1 MNFEVK
7 TVNQIK
13 YYFYLHYLFLRRHVK
28 SSRPEMYY
36 RKGVVKNFS
45 KFTGKYLC
53 QSISSIQV
61 VKF

>member
-36 RKGVVKNFS
+36 KKGVVK
-45 KFTGKYLC
+45 
-53 QSISSIQV
+53 IQNSQENTCARV
-61 VKF
+61 SLLFKL